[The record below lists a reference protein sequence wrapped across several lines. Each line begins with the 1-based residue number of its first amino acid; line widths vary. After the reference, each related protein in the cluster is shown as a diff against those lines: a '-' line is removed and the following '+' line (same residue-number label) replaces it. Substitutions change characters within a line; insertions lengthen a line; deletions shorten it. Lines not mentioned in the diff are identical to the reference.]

1 MDMVLNSHSYRKSP
15 MPENLFDEA
24 NLVQRL
30 IQQDQTAL
38 SELYTQFGGLVYSI
52 AMRVVQNPVL
62 AEEVTQDAFLKVWH
76 QPSSW
81 DPSRGKF
88 VSWLLTITRY
98 TAIDLLRKEQRRP
111 VQDAVELE
119 DLRIGSGSVMD
130 DPIWQ
135 DGRLLRSLLEN
146 LPVEQVQVIELAFF
160 EGMSH
165 SEMAEHLSLPLGTVK
180 TRVRLGLQKLK
191 TLWRDANEN
200 S

>member
-146 LPVEQVQVIELAFF
+146 LPAEQVQVIELAFF

-191 TLWRDANEN
+191 TLWQDANEN

>member
-1 MDMVLNSHSYRKSP
+1 MNMVLNSNGYRKSV

-146 LPVEQVQVIELAFF
+146 LPVEQIQVIELAFF

-191 TLWRDANEN
+191 ALWQDANEN